1 MVDPNDALDALKK
14 GKDFFIA
21 IDSDGCVFDTME
33 IKHKECFCP
42 VTIYH
47 YELQAVSKYARQA
60 WEFVNLYSKQRGTN
74 RFPALVAVMD
84 LLRARVEVR
93 TRGVQIPE
101 LNALRAWIA
110 NESKLGNPALRHA
123 ASRNLELKDALEWS
137 EAVNRSVTAMVFGVP
152 PFPFVDESLCKAAA
166 NADMI
171 VASSTPGE
179 ALRREWSEH
188 NIAQYVRA
196 IAGQEIGSKAQQLAR
211 ASKSQYPPNRMLMI
225 GDAFGDLKAARSVGA
240 SFYPILP
247 GAEEASWERFFSE
260 ALDRFFADRYRG
272 PYEHARVSELQE
284 VLPESPPWS

>member
-1 MVDPNDALDALKK
+1 MVDPADALDALKK

-42 VTIYH
+42 VTIHH
-47 YELQAVSKYARQA
+47 YELQAVSKYVRQT

-84 LLRARVEVR
+84 LLRARGEVR
-93 TRGVQIPE
+93 DRRVQIPE

-123 ASRNLELKDALEWS
+123 ANRFPELDEALEWS

-152 PFPFVDESLCKAAA
+152 PFPFVDQSLCKAAA
-166 NADMI
+166 SADMI

-211 ASKSQYPPNRMLMI
+211 ASKKQYPPNRMLMI

-247 GAEEASWERFFSE
+247 GQEEASWERFFSE